1 MPKKKKKARPK
12 ASTYVH
18 QPGSTAG
25 RDFVGVA
32 NHFYADADARGA
44 ASLVADLP
52 PVEAGFT
59 GRASDLDR
67 LKDALDPEQDGSAPV
82 VVAAGMGG
90 IGKTQLALASAHQAV
105 RDKVF
110 SRALFVD
117 LRGYTTPVD
126 AHRALQALLV
136 SLGVEADTIPEDEE
150 ARAGLYRATLQARA
164 DEGGGPVLVVADNA
178 SHPDQVGPLVPGP
191 GGHRLLVTSRERLG
205 ALAARQVGVGTLADE
220 EAFQVLVADLRLADS
235 DDERIHDLQGLTSLA
250 GACAG
255 LPLALRIAA
264 GQLKNAPDLE
274 ADELARTLTQGADR
288 IAHFADQRRELQAVF
303 ASSTA
308 RLPAGQKELLA
319 LLGLAPGPDIST
331 TAAAVLAGA
340 DEREVLG
347 RLRGLAA
354 SHLVTASRGRWSMHD
369 LVAAYAATLAGPKPP
384 ARYARARR
392 RLLDHYTDR
401 VTDAGQHL
409 RALPGRPVPDTFTGQ
424 GQAWEWLDAERAVL
438 INAAHTAHRIGYAR
452 AAILLPLNL
461 GRYLDRRRLF
471 HDQITITRLALDTAQ
486 RIGDRLNQAGAWNN
500 LGAALR
506 VVRRFDEAI
515 NAHTRARDL
524 FQQAGDA
531 HGEAGAWTNLGN
543 TLRVVRRFDEA
554 IDAHTRARDLFQQ
567 AGDAHGEAGAW
578 NNLGGALR
586 VVRRFDEAID
596 AHTRARD
603 LYQQAGDTHREA
615 AAWTNLGG
623 ALSEVRRFDEAIDA
637 HTRAR
642 DLYQQAGD
650 THGEAAAW
658 NNLGNT
664 LRQVRRFEEAIDA
677 CTRAR
682 DLYQQAGD
690 AHGEAGAW
698 NNLGNTLSEVRRF
711 EEAIDACTRA
721 RDLYQQAR
729 DEHSAENASAGVGI
743 ALGGLKRWAQAVH
756 TLERAVAFFGQAGD
770 QHSQGRACYEL
781 GLVHHRAGSP
791 GRAVPVLEEA
801 VQLLASTNDPHR
813 HDQARKALDKA
824 RTAGEEERDKE
835 AS

>member
-18 QPGSTAG
+18 QPEAAAA
-25 RDFVGVA
+25 RDAVGVQH
-32 NHFYADADARGA
+32 NHFHAPVDADARGA

-205 ALAARQVGVGTLADE
+205 ALAARQVAVGTLADE

-274 ADELARTLTQGADR
+274 ADELAHTLTQGADR

-308 RLPAGQKELLA
+308 RLPGEQKELLA

-331 TAAAVLAGA
+331 TAAAVLVGA
-340 DEREVLG
+340 DEREVLV

-384 ARYARARR
+384 ARYARAQR

-438 INAAHTAHRIGYAR
+438 INAAHTAHRIGHVR
-452 AAILLPLNL
+452 AAILLPLGL

-506 VVRRFDEAI
+506 QVRRFDKAI

-531 HGEAGAWTNLGN
+531 HGEAMAWNNLGSA
-543 TLRVVRRFDEA
+543 LGEGRRFDEA
-554 IDAHTRARDLFQQ
+554 I
-567 AGDAHGEAGAW
+567 
-578 NNLGGALR
+578 N
-586 VVRRFDEAID
+586 

-603 LYQQAGDTHREA
+603 LYQQASDAHGEA
-615 AAWTNLGG
+615 MAWNNLGA
-623 ALSEVRRFDEAIDA
+623 ALRQVCRFDEAINA

-642 DLYQQAGD
+642 DLHQQHGN

-658 NNLGNT
+658 NNLGSA
-664 LRQVRRFEEAIDA
+664 LGEGRRFDEAINA
-677 CTRAR
+677 HTRAC
-682 DLYQQAGD
+682 DLHQQ
-690 AHGEAGAW
+690 
-698 NNLGNTLSEVRRF
+698 T
-711 EEAIDACTRA
+711 
-721 RDLYQQAR
+721 R

-743 ALGGLKRWAQAVH
+743 ALGGLERWAEAVH
-756 TLERAVAFFGQAGD
+756 ALERAVAFFGQAGD
-770 QHSQGRACYEL
+770 RHSQGRACYEL
-781 GLVHHRAGSP
+781 GLVHHRSGSP
-791 GRAVPVLEEA
+791 SRAVPVLEEA

-813 HDQARKALDKA
+813 HEQAREALDKA
-824 RTAGEEERDKE
+824 RTAGEEELDEE

>member
-1 MPKKKKKARPK
+1 MPKKKKKARPQ
-12 ASTYVH
+12 ASTLVH
-18 QPGSTAG
+18 QTGSTAA
-25 RDFVGVA
+25 RDAVGVQH
-32 NHFYADADARGA
+32 NYFPPPVGADARGA

-67 LKDALDPEQDGSAPV
+67 LKAALDPDRGDNAPV

-90 IGKTQLALASAHQAV
+90 IGKTQLALASAHRAV

-136 SLGVEADTIPEDEE
+136 SLGAEEGSIPEDAQ

-178 SHPDQVGPLVPGP
+178 SHPDQVDPLVPGP

-205 ALAARQVGVGTLADE
+205 ALAARQVAVGTLADE
-220 EAFQVLVADLRLADS
+220 EAFQVLVADLRLAAS

-288 IAHFADQRRELQAVF
+288 IAHFTDQRRELQAVF

-319 LLGLAPGPDIST
+319 LLGTAPGPDIST
-331 TAAAVLAGA
+331 TAAAALAGT
-340 DEREVLG
+340 DEREVLV

-369 LVAAYAATLAGPKPP
+369 LVAAYAATLAGPKP
-384 ARYARARR
+384 ASRYARAQR

-409 RALPGRPVPDTFTGQ
+409 EALPGRPVPDTFTGQ

-438 INAAHTAHRIGYAR
+438 INASHTAHRIGHAR
-452 AAILLPLNL
+452 AAIVLPINL
-461 GRYLDRRRLF
+461 GYYLDRRRLF
-471 HDQITITRLALDTAQ
+471 HDKITITRLALDTAR
-486 RIGDRLNQAGAWNN
+486 RIGHRPNQAA
-500 LGAALR
+500 
-506 VVRRFDEAI
+506 
-515 NAHTRARDL
+515 
-524 FQQAGDA
+524 
-531 HGEAGAWTNLGN
+531 AWT
-543 TLRVVRRFDEA
+543 T
-554 IDAHTRARDLFQQ
+554 
-567 AGDAHGEAGAW
+567 
-578 NNLGGALR
+578 LGGALR
-586 VVRRFDEAID
+586 QVRRFEEAID

-603 LYQQAGDTHREA
+603 LYQQVGDAHGEA
-615 AAWTNLGG
+615 AAWGNLGL
-623 ALSEVRRFDEAIDA
+623 ALRQVRRFDEAIGA
-637 HTRAR
+637 HTRSR
-642 DLYQQAGD
+642 DLYQQVGD
-650 THGEAAAW
+650 AHGEAAAW
-658 NNLGNT
+658 NNLGAA
-664 LRQVRRFEEAIDA
+664 LQEVRRFDEAIGA
-677 CTRAR
+677 HTRSR
-682 DLYQQAGD
+682 DLYQQVGD
-690 AHGEAGAW
+690 AHGEAAAW
-698 NNLGNTLSEVRRF
+698 NNLGAALREVRRF
-711 EEAIDACTRA
+711 DEAIGAHTRA
-721 RDLYQQAR
+721 RDLHHQAG
-729 DEHSAENASAGVGI
+729 DEHAAENAGAGVGM
-743 ALGGLKRWAQAVH
+743 ALGELERWAEAVH
-756 TLERAVAFFGQAGD
+756 ALERAVAFFGQVGD
-770 QHSQGRACYEL
+770 QHSRGHACYEL
-781 GLVHHRAGSP
+781 GLVHHRSGSP

-813 HDQARKALDKA
+813 HDQAREALDKA
-824 RTAGEEERDKE
+824 RTAGEAERDQE